1 MAGGSLADDGLSL
14 DDEVRLTRS
23 ARVRVAGD
31 SRELARS
38 AVMRAQPGA
47 ALRAAW
53 SHVDQ
58 FLGEV
63 WVKRRG

>member
-1 MAGGSLADDGLSL
+1 
-14 DDEVRLTRS
+14 
-23 ARVRVAGD
+23 VRVAGD

-63 WVKRRG
+63 WV